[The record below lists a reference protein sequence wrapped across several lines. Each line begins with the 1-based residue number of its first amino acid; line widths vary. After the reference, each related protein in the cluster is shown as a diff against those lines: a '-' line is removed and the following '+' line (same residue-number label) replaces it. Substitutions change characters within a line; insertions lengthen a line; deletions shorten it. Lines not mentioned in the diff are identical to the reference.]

1 MVSYG
6 ILKEEDAQCFGVQG
20 TIRAGS
26 FTLFAAAM
34 LLTLLNSFVTKA
46 TRQHNYYLEKLC
58 IQEDDRADN
67 AAIPNGD
74 DRVEND
80 SDSDVEKSATKLKPF
95 PVMFTDTYRWLLK
108 GSTCTDGQEKSC

>member
-6 ILKEEDAQCFGVQG
+6 VLKEEDAQCFGVQG

-34 LLTLLNSFVTKA
+34 LLALLSSFVTKA
-46 TRQHNYYLEKLC
+46 TRQHNYYLEKLY

-67 AAIPNGD
+67 AAVPNGGD
-74 DRVEND
+74 HDENG
-80 SDSDVEKSATKLKPF
+80 SDSDAVKSATKLRPF

-108 GSTCTDGQEKSC
+108 GSAYNNRQEKSC